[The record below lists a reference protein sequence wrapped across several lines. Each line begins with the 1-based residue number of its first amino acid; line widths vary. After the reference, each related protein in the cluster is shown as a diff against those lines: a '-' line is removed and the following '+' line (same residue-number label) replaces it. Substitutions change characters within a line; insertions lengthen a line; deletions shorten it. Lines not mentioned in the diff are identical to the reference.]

1 MSNNKGPALVNDVDR
16 LVILLEEIAYAESQI
31 QPHDT
36 GHISTAIGWMQKR
49 VINIKEKLDAST
61 K

>member
-1 MSNNKGPALVNDVDR
+1 MSNKGPALVNDVDR

-49 VINIKEKLDAST
+49 VINIKERLDAST